1 MANEVDEPASGDVV
15 AVAEEA
21 PPEDDARAQADAED
35 EAKPEAEGEAEEAE
49 QADPDTSDLLEKVG
63 RNASTLVMREVQLT
77 TSRHIPELARA
88 ARDLTAVVAV
98 VAAFVT
104 AFALANWAIVEA
116 LFPSLPGWRAPLV
129 LAAIWVGVGVLLAIL
144 LLVRT
149 GRLTGWHWWKGITS
163 DPDEAV
169 RSREQARD
177 DAEAALRES
186 LKEFAAAV
194 ARDAGVLVTTAIV
207 PLGGGAAAEAGEKV
221 IDAVDD
227 VTDAIEEKVPGGGVI
242 NKVAT
247 LALKPGRYAL
257 GALKREDSDDDQPDA
272 EPDDEPSK

>member
-1 MANEVDEPASGDVV
+1 MANEVDEPPADEAV
-15 AVAEEA
+15 AVAEDA
-21 PPEDDARAQADAED
+21 PPED
-35 EAKPEAEGEAEEAE
+35 KAEEAE
-49 QADPDTSDLLEKVG
+49 AAEAEEGEEAGGAEDPEPDTSELLEKVG
-63 RNASTLVMREVQLT
+63 RNASSLVLREVQLT
-77 TSRHIPELARA
+77 TSHHIPELARA
-88 ARDLTAVVAV
+88 ARDITAVVAV
-98 VAAFVT
+98 VVSFAT

-129 LAAIWVGVGVLLAIL
+129 LAAIWVGVGVLVAFL
-144 LLVRT
+144 LLIRT
-149 GRLTGWHWWKGITS
+149 GRLTGWHWWKDLTS

-194 ARDAGVLVTTAIV
+194 ARDAGVLVTAAIV
-207 PLGGGAAAEAGEKV
+207 PIGGNAAEAGEKV

-227 VTDAIEEKVPGGGVI
+227 MTDAIEDKVPGGGVI

-257 GALKREDSDDDQPDA
+257 GALKRDDDSDDD
-272 EPDDEPSK
+272 EPGVDDEHAK

>member
-1 MANEVDEPASGDVV
+1 MANEVDEPAAGDAV

-21 PPEDDARAQADAED
+21 PPEDETKADD
-35 EAKPEAEGEAEEAE
+35 EAKAEAEEPEGAEEAE
-49 QADPDTSDLLEKVG
+49 PSEPDTSDMLEKVG

-88 ARDLTAVVAV
+88 ARDLTAVVLVV
-98 VAAFVT
+98 VAFAT

-116 LFPSLPGWRAPLV
+116 LYPSLPGWRAPLV
-129 LAAIWVGVGVLLAIL
+129 LMAIWIGVGILLTVLLLA
-144 LLVRT
+144 RT
-149 GRLTGWHWWKGITS
+149 GQLTGWQHWWKGITS

-186 LKEFAAAV
+186 LKEFAGAV

-227 VTDAIEEKVPGGGVI
+227 VTDKIEEKVPGGSVI

-257 GALKREDSDDDQPDA
+257 GALKRDDADDGSDDD
-272 EPDDEPSK
+272 EPDDAPSK